1 MSSSAEKPK
10 SAPSVT
16 NAAAQ
21 LCRALEDAGV
31 EVCWGYP
38 GGAILP
44 FYDALY
50 SSPIKHIL
58 TRHEQ
63 GAALAADGFARV
75 SGKVGVCVAT
85 SGPGA
90 TNLIT
95 GLANAFM
102 DSVPVLAITGQVGT
116 DALGTDAFQ
125 EVDTLGLTMP
135 VVKHSYL
142 VRDPNEVYRTVREA
156 ICIATSG
163 RPGPVLIDLPK
174 DVLWAEASPRPASA
188 PEGLNPEPADDVAIA
203 RARKLLSQASRPVI
217 YAGGGVQLGN
227 AVQTFRDFVNTT
239 QIPTVVTLKALG
251 ALRPGHPQLLGMLG
265 MHGMKAPNMAVQG
278 CDLLVCVG
286 ARFDDRVTSKLETF
300 APGAK
305 VIHLDVDP
313 AEVGKRK
320 QPQGPVIGEL
330 NHSLRGLSM
339 ACDIDPWR
347 AECATMADEN
357 QWPYDA
363 PGEGV
368 YAPRFFKELSEAA
381 AERDFDTI
389 VATDV
394 GQHQMWVAQHYKFNH
409 PTHHITSGGL
419 GTMGYGLPA
428 AIGAA
433 FGRPD
438 ARILTISGDGGI
450 MMNIQELAT
459 LFRYDIPV
467 KVVVID
473 NARLGMVRQWQ
484 QLFLEERYS
493 ETVLDDNPDFVRLAE
508 AFRIPAFRVDRRDQV
523 AEAIARILDE
533 EGPALIHVCID
544 PQANCWPFVPPGQS
558 NSAMLEGK

>member
-1 MSSSAEKPK
+1 VTASKAANKSST
-10 SAPSVT
+10 T

-31 EVCWGYP
+31 DVCWGYP

-50 SSPIKHIL
+50 ESPIKHIL

-63 GAALAADGFARV
+63 GAALAADGYARV

-95 GLANAFM
+95 GLANAFL
-102 DSVPVLAITGQVGT
+102 DSVPVLAITGQVSSE
-116 DALGTDAFQ
+116 ALGTDAFQ

-142 VRDPNEVYRTVREA
+142 VRDPDDVYRIAREA

-163 RPGPVLIDLPK
+163 RPGPVVIDLPK
-174 DVLWAEASPRPASA
+174 DVLWAESNPRPVASPD
-188 PEGLNPEPADDVAIA
+188 GLDPTPADDISLA
-203 RARKLLSQASRPVI
+203 RARKLLLASKRPVI
-217 YAGGGVQLGN
+217 YAGGGVQLAQ
-227 AVQTFRDFVNTT
+227 AVHAFREFVDAT
-239 QIPTVVTLKALG
+239 QIPTVVTLKAIG
-251 ALRPGHPQLLGMLG
+251 ALPTGHPMLLGMLG
-265 MHGMKAPNMAVQG
+265 MHGMKAPNLVVQG
-278 CDLLVCVG
+278 CDLLLCVG
-286 ARFDDRVTSKLETF
+286 ARFDDRVTSKLATF

-313 AEVGKRK
+313 AEVGKRR
-320 QPQGPVIGEL
+320 QPEAPVIGEL
-330 NHSLRGLSM
+330 NHSLRRLASRLN
-339 ACDIDPWR
+339 IDPWR
-347 AECATMADEN
+347 ERCAEILEEH
-357 QWPYDA
+357 QWDYDA
-363 PGEGV
+363 PGDGV
-368 YAPRFFKELSEAA
+368 YAPRFFRELSAA
-381 AERDFDTI
+381 ARERTFDTV
-389 VATDV
+389 VASDV
-394 GQHQMWVAQHYKFNH
+394 GQHQMWVAQHYGFDH

-433 FGRPD
+433 FARPD

-473 NARLGMVRQWQ
+473 NQSLGMVRQWQ
-484 QLFLEERYS
+484 ELFLDERYS
-493 ETVLDDNPDFVRLAE
+493 ETRLDDNPDFVKVAE
-508 AFRIPAFRVDRRDQV
+508 AFRIPAFRVDAREQV
-523 AEAIARILDE
+523 PEAIRRILDE
-533 EGPALIHVCID
+533 DGPALIHVCID
-544 PQANCWPFVPPGQS
+544 PRANCWPFVPPGQS